1 MKRLDLLEI
10 LPLRPLLLVALLT
23 GLLLPAAGQ
32 AAAQDAADPAAET
45 TLPAGR
51 LLTLEESV
59 ALALEKNFGIRQQ
72 RRSHL
77 SAEEDLKY
85 ARAERFYPR
94 AWTEFLLP
102 SYREDTIRQFDLDTG
117 IERFASSDSTTY
129 DGSVF
134 VALPV
139 FTGGYFQFS
148 YDTFRLDQTSGE
160 NEVHTWSSTG
170 RLSFIQPFLG
180 DNDGKLA
187 ETRAATSLQ
196 ISVEALR
203 RQVAGLTYDVA
214 AAYYGL
220 VRAIKREGIG
230 SDRLEQARSS
240 YEMACNKFAAG
251 LIPEVEAMQL
261 EVELARA
268 EADQESSK
276 AAHRANLDQFRDILG
291 LGLDEDVSVV
301 TEVPLAGKAI
311 DLQAAV
317 QQALTGRSDIR
328 EQDLQIEL
336 ARLDL
341 RSVRRENNLQGNL
354 SMFYG
359 YDGKEESYSDTLDKW
374 QPNQGLTLS
383 VSLPLF
389 DSGRNKS
396 RVTRQRLSLES
407 LELGLADLRR
417 RVELEVRDAVRTVEE
432 ANTRLEILASTL
444 RVAERTYEINLQR
457 FEVGTLTSQELFQE
471 EVRLN
476 ETRLEHLNAVIDLN
490 LAWARYQRVV
500 HQ

>member
-1 MKRLDLLEI
+1 MKRLDVREI
-10 LPLRPLLLVALLT
+10 APLRPLLMLALLT
-23 GLLLPAAGQ
+23 GLLLPAAGP
-32 AAAQDAADPAAET
+32 AAAEDAADPPAEA

-59 ALALEKNFGIRQQ
+59 ALALEQNFGIRQQ

-77 SAEEDLKY
+77 SAEEDLNY

-94 AWTEFLLP
+94 AWSEFLLP
-102 SYREDTIRQFDLDTG
+102 SYNKDTTRQFDLETG
-117 IERFASSDSTTY
+117 IEVFVPSDSTTY
-129 DGSVF
+129 NGSVN

-139 FTGGYFQFS
+139 FTGGYFQVS
-148 YDTFRLDQTSGE
+148 YDTFRLDQSSGG
-160 NEVHTWSSTG
+160 NEVHTWSSTS

-180 DNDGKLA
+180 DNDSKLA
-187 ETRAATSLQ
+187 ETRAETGMQ
-196 ISVEALR
+196 IAEEALR
-203 RQVAGLTYDVA
+203 RQVAGLTYNVA

-220 VRAIKREGIG
+220 VQAIKREEIG
-230 SDRLEQARSS
+230 RDRLEQARAS
-240 YEMACNKFAAG
+240 YEIASNKYAAG

-261 EVELARA
+261 EVEVARA
-268 EADQESSK
+268 EADQGSSK
-276 AAHRANLDQFRDILG
+276 AARRANLDQFRDILG

-301 TEVPLAGKAI
+301 TEVPLAGEEI
-311 DLQAAV
+311 DLQVAV
-317 QQALTGRSDIR
+317 HQALATRSDIR
-328 EQDLQIEL
+328 EQELRLEL

-354 SMFYG
+354 SMYYG

-374 QPNQGLTLS
+374 NPNEGLTLS
-383 VSLPLF
+383 FSLPIF

-396 RVTRQRLSLES
+396 RVTQQRLSLES
-407 LELGLADLRR
+407 LELGLTDLRR

-432 ANTRLEILASTL
+432 ANTRLDILASTM

-476 ETRLEHLNAVIDLN
+476 ETRLEHLNAIIDLN

-500 HQ
+500 NQ